1 MAKILIVCN
10 YDFAF
15 NKFMIPF
22 VNKLINM
29 GHEVGVACDGNKF
42 DYEKVIGKITFHNI
56 KMPTLYL

>member
-22 VNKLINM
+22 ANKLINM
-29 GHEVGVACDGNKF
+29 GHEVGVACDGDKF
-42 DYEKVIGKITFHNI
+42 EHE
-56 KMPTLYL
+56 